1 MRIVFVGTGAFGAP
15 CLRALVAA
23 GMEVALVV
31 TQPDRPAG
39 RSRDLRPS
47 PIKRLAQELGLPV
60 AQPEKLSDPEG
71 LEILRAAG
79 PEVAV
84 VTSYGQILRQAVLD
98 LPRLGCLNVHGSA
111 LPRHRGASPIQSA
124 ILAGDAT
131 SGVTVIRMDSGVDTG
146 PVVSLATAPV
156 LPRDTYETLHDRLAA
171 LGGTMIAPAVRGVA
185 DGTIVP
191 VRQDPALAT
200 RCRIIRK
207 QDGFLDWSRPAVDLD
222 RAVRA
227 LNPWPGTFGTI
238 ARGAGAPLDVAILAA
253 DPVEGQAGAA
263 PGAVTRA
270 EGADLVVATGAGGLA
285 IRSVRPAGK
294 KAMTAAELLRGYQLT
309 SGDAFRPAPP

>member
-1 MRIVFVGTGAFGAP
+1 
-15 CLRALVAA
+15 LR
-23 GMEVALVV
+23 
-31 TQPDRPAG
+31 
-39 RSRDLRPS
+39 
-47 PIKRLAQELGLPV
+47 V
-60 AQPEKLSDPEG
+60 AQPEKLSEPEG
-71 LEILRAAG
+71 LEVLRGVA
-79 PEVAV
+79 PDVAV
-84 VTSYGQILRQAVLD
+84 VVSYGQILRQGVLD

-124 ILAGDAT
+124 ILSGDAT

-171 LGGTMIAPAVRGVA
+171 LGGTMIVAAVRGVA
-185 DGTIVP
+185 DGTIAP
-191 VRQDPALAT
+191 VRQDPAQAT

-207 QDGFLDWSRPAVDLD
+207 QDGLLDWSRPAVELD

-227 LNPWPGTFGTI
+227 LNPWPGTFGTME
-238 ARGAGAPLDVAILAA
+238 RRSGAPLELAILVA
-253 DPVEGQAGAA
+253 DPVAGQAGAA

-270 EGADLVVATGAGGLA
+270 EGADLVVATGDGALA

-294 KAMTAAELLRGYQLT
+294 KAMTAAELLRGYQL
-309 SGDAFRPAPP
+309 SPGDSFRPAPP